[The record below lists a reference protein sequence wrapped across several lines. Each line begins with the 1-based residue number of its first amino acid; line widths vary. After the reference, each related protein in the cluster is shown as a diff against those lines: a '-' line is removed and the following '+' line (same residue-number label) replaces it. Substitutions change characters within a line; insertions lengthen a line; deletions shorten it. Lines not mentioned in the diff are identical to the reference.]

1 MKSRT
6 SCFNTTVF
14 KKNITRFAP
23 VWALYTVFLLL
34 YLLGIARGNRG
45 IFARE
50 MADNLGAMAWLNL
63 FYAGICAIYLF
74 GDLFNSR
81 LCNALHAFPLRREG
95 WLITNTVSG
104 ILFSL
109 VPNVLMSLMGC
120 ILMWEY
126 AYIALIWL
134 AVNTLL
140 YLFFFGTAVFS
151 AVCAGNR
158 LATVAIY
165 GIIHFITFLAHAII
179 SLLYEPL
186 VYGFQ
191 LSSKRFFHFFPMNE
205 LSMFS
210 YVDIEYV
217 PTTEKVFC
225 KGLLPD
231 DWRYLGICAGAG
243 LVFFALAWLVYRC
256 RHLESAGDFI
266 SLRPL
271 SPAFLV
277 IYTFGVGIVLYAF
290 FELFGNL
297 SYAPLAVGIAVGYFT
312 GRMLLGRT
320 VKVFGKKALLGFALL
335 MAVLAGSMLLT
346 WLDPLGLARQIPDAD
361 SIKSAAVYE
370 PQKKYIYDGE
380 GMQTP
385 FEVTDRGEIE
395 EILNFHKEISRGP
408 ADGVGEI
415 VDVYIRYTLH
425 NGKQIIKRY
434 PVSVNSE
441 AGSWAQKHFSDIRYI
456 FQVDDP
462 EILYKSSSTATV
474 DALKEADSYTMDF
487 KDGKSIAGLLDAI
500 KADCAAGRMAQH
512 WAFHDDKE
520 SLAYSIRF
528 QYVDEAYLGDES
540 YDNKYSH
547 QYLEIMQECTNTAE
561 YLDKYFYSSESNPNE

>member
-1 MKSRT
+1 MKSRK

-23 VWALYTVFLLL
+23 VWVLYTVFLLL
-34 YLLGIARGNRG
+34 YLLGMARGNSA

-95 WLITNTVSG
+95 WLITNAVSG

-109 VPNVLMSLMGC
+109 VPNVLMGLMGC

-151 AVCAGNR
+151 AVSAGNR
-158 LATVAIY
+158 LATVAVY
-165 GIIHFITFLAHAII
+165 GIIHFITFLVHAII

-191 LSSKRFFHFFPMNE
+191 LNVKKFLHFFPMKE
-205 LSMFS
+205 LSMFE

-217 PTTEKVFC
+217 PTTEKVFY

-243 LVFFALAWLVYRC
+243 FVFFGLAWLVYRC

-271 SPAFLV
+271 SPVFLA

-297 SYAPLAVGIAVGYFT
+297 SYVPLAVGIAVGYFT

-320 VKVFGKKALLGFALL
+320 IKVFGKKSLLGLAVLIG
-335 MAVLAGSMLLT
+335 VLAGSMWLT
-346 WLDPLGLARQIPDAD
+346 WLDPLGLARQIPDVD
-361 SIKSAAVYE
+361 NIKSAAVYE
-370 PQKKYIYDGE
+370 AEKLYFYDGE
-380 GMQTP
+380 GEMP
-385 FEVTDRGEIE
+385 GFEVTDRTKIE
-395 EILNFHKEISRGP
+395 EILSFHKALSRGLEEP
-408 ADGVGEI
+408 EEERMLH
-415 VDVYIRYTLH
+415 VYIRYTLK
-425 NGKQIIKRY
+425 NGRQIVKRY
-434 PVSVNSE
+434 PMLIDSE
-441 AGSWAQKHFSDIRYI
+441 QGKWAQKYFSDMRYI
-456 FQVDDP
+456 FQVSDP
-462 EILYKSSSTATV
+462 DVLYKQAASAI
-474 DALKEADSYTMDF
+474 ADCYKDGFETMDF
-487 KDGKSIAGLLDAI
+487 TDKNSVTGLLDAV
-500 KADCAAGRMAQH
+500 KADCAAGQMAQS
-512 WAFHDDKE
+512 WAFKDSEAQVYYIK
-520 SLAYSIRF
+520 F
-528 QYVDEAYLGDES
+528 QFLNEVHQSAGIN
-540 YDNKYSH
+540 DNKYSYQH
-547 QYLEIMQECTNTAE
+547 LIVSTSCTNTIK
-561 YLDKYFYSSESNPNE
+561 YLDKHFYTVPGE